1 MKSGSVPGRLL
12 AAAISAS
19 GSSNRGS
26 TEQFLNSL
34 AANGIITKE
43 QASST
48 ASQIYNKYL
57 GILAKPGA
65 NKPGGNNINDANNHY
80 WKVANSGI
88 NQLLGSNQE
97 VKNLWGQFS
106 EGIGAHTGDT
116 TEKAS
121 KSGASTSSLSQTLTT
136 SDGREIKVGKLKGSG
151 GSLFAHASHPEP
163 FMSRLSKAGLGFWR
177 MGKTLPRGSY
187 TPGAYKGFRRFNSGG
202 LVGYQDGGMVKPSLS
217 EGYRSNLGY
226 SASSLRSTAGSLSI
240 PRMSGP
246 AQMGVGLGG
255 MMAGQMVGGSAGMA
269 IMMASNILPMLSG
282 LKMVGGFLPT
292 IKALAGILG
301 RLTIPGAVI
310 GGLFM
315 VGKLINDAR
324 IRATE
329 LGEVNRA
336 MFGGTE
342 KTLAEVGIRYKS
354 MSDRLKEVNQQLEL
368 SKAKA
373 QSAFESRTSAGGGLS
388 LTIAQLK
395 EGIKLAKANK
405 KETVGLFDNAASSRV
420 NELAAS
426 LKAQYV
432 ALGMSAKDATN
443 EIYTLVSA
451 SNKAGQALGA
461 ITSKSFI
468 EIKDTATAAT
478 YQVEKLA
485 RIASDQKLFNAEEF
499 AVGIDAALNSLE
511 KYKTNL
517 MTVADT
523 NKKVKTETEAISIT
537 LEKVQKINGAQVKLN
552 ESNLSQLKAQ
562 NLELGMILGKSESI
576 YSIFVKQQLAM
587 AGLSSVMDISALSP
601 SQAASVLQGYE
612 SINTSAKEVVSS
624 TQAGGTTLSKLA
636 TDAAAAATKA
646 SNSSK
651 AASAMTTAGYDK
663 AIKAN
668 QKLIDKLEEERK
680 KRLEILDVQQ
690 QSQDFETSLKQAQI
704 RYQEA
709 LAAGDMAQAAQ
720 EQLNVQKLTADR
732 EREMARK
739 SINDRYDE
747 DIKKL
752 QDKNK
757 ALQDK
762 ASAVG
767 SSASSAANKAATAQ
781 ENSAAI
787 NSLISNL
794 SAIISRNTQNPTQ
807 GSKEIGALLE
817 ETIKGGGKLGS
828 YAESLK
834 QQGRSMFTPGTGY
847 EERKGA
853 NADRQRK
860 TLDPYVGLFQGL
872 DKQVD
877 LKASTSEF
885 KDGVKAFNLAVENF
899 TGKKTSKQST
909 STGLKPTLT
918 RPGNNPAF
926 SSFPP
931 YLRQAAGG
939 YISGV
944 GTSTSDSIPAML
956 SNGEYV
962 INAKSVQAAGIPML
976 DRINKM
982 AKGGLA
988 TKFDVPKSSM
998 GRMRYG
1004 DGGMASS
1011 SNSLY
1016 NINVNVAGTNANPN
1030 DIARAIS
1037 QEMRLREAMNGVG
1050 RRI

>member
-1 MKSGSVPGRLL
+1 
-12 AAAISAS
+12 
-19 GSSNRGS
+19 
-26 TEQFLNSL
+26 
-34 AANGIITKE
+34 
-43 QASST
+43 
-48 ASQIYNKYL
+48 
-57 GILAKPGA
+57 
-65 NKPGGNNINDANNHY
+65 
-80 WKVANSGI
+80 
-88 NQLLGSNQE
+88 
-97 VKNLWGQFS
+97 
-106 EGIGAHTGDT
+106 
-116 TEKAS
+116 
-121 KSGASTSSLSQTLTT
+121 
-136 SDGREIKVGKLKGSG
+136 
-151 GSLFAHASHPEP
+151 
-163 FMSRLSKAGLGFWR
+163 
-177 MGKTLPRGSY
+177 
-187 TPGAYKGFRRFNSGG
+187 
-202 LVGYQDGGMVKPSLS
+202 
-217 EGYRSNLGY
+217 
-226 SASSLRSTAGSLSI
+226 
-240 PRMSGP
+240 
-246 AQMGVGLGG
+246 
-255 MMAGQMVGGSAGMA
+255 
-269 IMMASNILPMLSG
+269 
-282 LKMVGGFLPT
+282 
-292 IKALAGILG
+292 
-301 RLTIPGAVI
+301 
-310 GGLFM
+310 
-315 VGKLINDAR
+315 
-324 IRATE
+324 
-329 LGEVNRA
+329 

-342 KTLAEVGIRYKS
+342 KTLAEVGIKYKS

-523 NKKVKTETEAISIT
+523 NKKVKTETEAISMT

-872 DKQVD
+872 DKQTD

-909 STGLKPTLT
+909 STMSRYTPS
-918 RPGNNPAF
+918 P
-926 SSFPP
+926 SQMVMP
-931 YLRQAAGG
+931 YRMKAVGG
-939 YISGV
+939 YISGP

-962 INAKSVQAAGIPML
+962 INARSVQAAGIPML

-982 AKGGLA
+982 AMGGLV
-988 TKFDVPKSSM
+988 TKFDVPSSSM
-998 GRMRYG
+998 GRMKYAA
-1004 DGGMASS
+1004 GGMASS